1 MEKTEEKV
9 VPNAPTLSNSEDIWN
24 YLIQHS
30 AEAEQYVD
38 MQYNN
43 NLQALQN
50 KTLDD
55 KQKAQLKKRVSKYK
69 DDNLT
74 KKTRVRKIFASRS
87 YYFDTHNALRELT
100 AYITEEDWCRSI
112 EEHYDKILKDM
123 NLKNCFYIFHNK
135 DEVVDEQSGA
145 TTLKTLHMHICLQND
160 TPKSVMNYMKNL
172 LLIGVHNIE
181 TPKTK
186 SDFGQSCLYLVHKTT
201 GAIRDG
207 KYQYGKDEVHVI
219 AGDFDKCCQDGIAGF
234 KSTVDSDMERKIHSK
249 ELRDMVLP
257 TVQHELSSFIDD
269 LLDEIMQG
277 KIIPAQVPDRL
288 KKYCRDNDY
297 IQDNK
302 YNSIKY
308 AIKPLVDSTYQD
320 YIEQKTLDMKEH
332 RGLTNIYIEGDTGA
346 GKGTLAGAMGGLLET
361 NPYRQPFESG
371 SSSNS
376 TSGTGPKTDV
386 FGLYKDEDVVV
397 FNDLSG
403 QLYDISGFTA
413 TFDPHRLSPTS
424 VRGKNVTVL
433 AHYFLFAN
441 NDPLLK
447 FCADATYFQKGG
459 SGMVDSTKTTTNAL
473 SQIYRRIPWII
484 TAKYKYDKA
493 QNPIGTVFSLYF
505 NQTSTTAGVMKFKAR
520 LSRTDEEEKSKI
532 MVDISSK
539 GLFTPVARV
548 LVDDL
553 IDEET
558 DTASQQLYDRVVYPF
573 LDYINGDGFCR
584 DVLNVP
590 SDKLARVNHDL
601 EEHDFKPDDSLYHY
615 DNGGTNAI
623 SKDYDDVHQE
633 ALVDA
638 VGTLFN
644 RAKSAYY
651 NLALKGIFT
660 DLDAHM
666 VDDAHYD
673 AFEQAERLAA
683 DWALMKVK
691 VDGLLEDG
699 FASSE
704 FIDSPLMAAARYAKT
719 FDKYKA
725 KFAEKPER
733 ILYENGHCATI
744 HFEK

>member
-100 AYITEEDWCRSI
+100 AYITEEDWRRSI

-505 NQTSTTAGVMKFKAR
+505 NQTSTNAGVMKFKAR

-539 GLFTPVARV
+539 CVFTPVARV

-584 DVLNVP
+584 DVLKVP

-601 EEHDFKPDDSLYHY
+601 EEHDFELDESLYHY
-615 DNGGTNAI
+615 DNGGTKAI
-623 SKDYDDVHQE
+623 SKGFDDYHQE
-633 ALVDA
+633 ELVNSIDK
-638 VGTLFN
+638 LFA

-651 NLALKGIFT
+651 NLALNGIFT
-660 DLDAHM
+660 ELDAHM
-666 VDDAHYD
+666 VDDEHYKE
-673 AFEQAERLAA
+673 FEQARSLA
-683 DWALMKVK
+683 DNWALMKVK
-691 VDGLLEDG
+691 IGAAIGDFELRD
-699 FASSE
+699 FRN
-704 FIDSPLMAAARYAKT
+704 SPLMEAAEQANKL
-719 FDKYKA
+719 DEYKA
-725 KFAEKPER
+725 KFADEPEK
-733 ILYENGHCATI
+733 ILYENGHWATI